1 MSEKSPKEARKV
13 TQVRWFHSAEVQG
26 IEPQFAAPKTAVLP
40 LDDTS
45 KFSKRQQQTMSP
57 RYISL
62 EPGARIELATS

>member
-1 MSEKSPKEARKV
+1 MSEKSLKEARKV

-45 KFSKRQQQTMSP
+45 GGKLRVCRP
-57 RYISL
+57 
-62 EPGARIELATS
+62 ALAVSSHIRRR